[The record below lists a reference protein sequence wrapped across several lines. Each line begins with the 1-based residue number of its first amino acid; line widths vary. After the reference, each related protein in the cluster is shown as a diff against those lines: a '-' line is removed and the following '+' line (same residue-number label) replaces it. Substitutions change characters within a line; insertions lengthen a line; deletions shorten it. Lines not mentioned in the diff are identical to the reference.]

1 MGVVQRIKDWWQ
13 ALTPSEWELVK
24 LLRSLYRLLTSSP
37 ALAMVILERL
47 SVFIEKMRALEL
59 EFPQAGSGS
68 GKLAAFLGWLEGE
81 HGQALRQVARWSD
94 AVKAVTA
101 VVQILVLVFNTTGL
115 FGKGSEPGA

>member
-37 ALAMVILERL
+37 ALAVAILERL
-47 SVFIEKMRALEL
+47 SSFIERMRALEA

-68 GKLAAFLGWLEGE
+68 RRLAAFLGWLEGE
-81 HGQALRQVARWSD
+81 HGQALKQVARWSD
-94 AVKAVTA
+94 AVKAVTS
-101 VVQILVLVFNTTGL
+101 VVQVLVIVFNTTGL
-115 FGKGSEPGA
+115 FSKGTEPGA